1 MNTLQLVWKNITQQL
16 GSTLLSIILTAFGVA
31 ILVSIYITSDT
42 FEKQLD
48 NNSKQVDLVVGAKGS
63 PLQLILSALYHIDNP
78 TGNIL
83 LSEAEKLQDNPM
95 IDMAVPISLGDN
107 FKGHRIIGTDTSFMT
122 LYELGLASGKMWT
135 KSYEVVIG
143 SETARKRQLKLGD
156 QIHSAHGLAENAHVH
171 DEHPFTVVGILKPSG
186 TVVDNLL
193 LCNLESV
200 WDVHG
205 IHHDDHDHEHDHDH
219 EGHDHDHAH
228 SNESKATETAAAHN
242 HDDHE
247 GHDHDHDHATENTA
261 ATVDSTH
268 DHEGHDHE
276 HEHVTTTTAS
286 PAQEDSL
293 VTERPRPNVFV
304 KSIADDIIKDH
315 GLEITA
321 LLVKYRTP
329 AAIGVIPKMINQST
343 SMQAAS
349 PALET
354 ARLFSLLGVGI
365 DSLEILAYVIMII
378 AGLSVFISLYNAL
391 KDRKYD
397 LAIMRTMG
405 ASKIKLFSMLIVEGL
420 VITSIGGLIGLAMGH
435 LGLYFIST
443 QTGQSADI
451 IQAFKIYS
459 KEWLILLIA
468 CLIGV
473 VASVIPAIK
482 AYNTTISTILGNK

>member
-122 LYELGLASGKMWT
+122 LYELGLASGKMWA

-156 QIHSAHGLAENAHVH
+156 QIHSAHGLAENAHIH

-205 IHHDDHDHEHDHDH
+205 IHHDDHDHDHVH
-219 EGHDHDHAH
+219 T
-228 SNESKATETAAAHN
+228 NESKATETAAAHN
-242 HDDHE
+242 HDDHDHE
-247 GHDHDHDHATENTA
+247 DHDHSHDHATENTA
-261 ATVDSTH
+261 ATVDSAH
-268 DHEGHDHE
+268 DHEGHDHDHD
-276 HEHVTTTTAS
+276 HEHATTTTVS

-293 VTERPRPNVFV
+293 VAERPRPNVFV

-420 VITSIGGLIGLAMGH
+420 VITSIGGLIGLALGH